1 MLSYMR
7 PAGSGADQEFIKRYI
22 EPTGAYCVKGNNW
35 YVAIPGDD
43 ETLFSCHTD
52 TVHRT
57 SGRHLVAYDANIELA
72 YVEGKEPLGADNTAG
87 VWLLLEMIAARVPGH
102 YLFHYG
108 EEKGCLGSRELAV
121 EEEAWLKTFK
131 RAIAF
136 DRRGTTSVIT
146 HQHGNRCCSAL
157 FGTTLAAA
165 LELDYQLDDTGLYTD
180 TASYMKLIPECTN
193 VSVGYDHEHGPMETL
208 DLAHCK
214 RLRDQVL
221 KVNWTALPAARDPT
235 AIELFDSFSDY
246 ELLEEAAA
254 AGYDRADLQD
264 LLWRDKEYV
273 LDILQ
278 ATFRLYKE

>member
-1 MLSYMR
+1 
-7 PAGSGADQEFIKRYI
+7 
-22 EPTGAYCVKGNNW
+22 
-35 YVAIPGDD
+35 
-43 ETLFSCHTD
+43 
-52 TVHRT
+52 
-57 SGRHLVAYDANIELA
+57 
-72 YVEGKEPLGADNTAG
+72 
-87 VWLLLEMIAARVPGH
+87 
-102 YLFHYG
+102 
-108 EEKGCLGSRELAV
+108 
-121 EEEAWLKTFK
+121 
-131 RAIAF
+131 
-136 DRRGTTSVIT
+136 
-146 HQHGNRCCSAL
+146 
-157 FGTTLAAA
+157 
-165 LELDYQLDDTGLYTD
+165 
-180 TASYMKLIPECTN
+180 LIPECTN